1 MSVDKQLQTL
11 KVLAKELLNYPLPAL
26 SDAIRAGELIEIK
39 VNDDG

>member
-1 MSVDKQLQTL
+1 M
-11 KVLAKELLNYPLPAL
+11 KVLAMTRWRAPWLRWPAL